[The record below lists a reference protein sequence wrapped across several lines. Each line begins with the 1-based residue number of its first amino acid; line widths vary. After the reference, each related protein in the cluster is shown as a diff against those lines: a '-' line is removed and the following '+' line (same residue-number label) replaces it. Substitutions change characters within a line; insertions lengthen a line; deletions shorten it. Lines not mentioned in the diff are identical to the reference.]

1 MIGFL
6 TEWAGLLVRW
16 FHLTMGIAWIGA
28 SFYFVW
34 LNNAVRPPAEG
45 EAPEGVAGD
54 LWAVHGG
61 AFYRVQ
67 KYGGA
72 PPKLPSVLHWFQW
85 EAYLTWL
92 SGFTLLILHFWLS
105 AGTTMVDTSVMAL
118 TSWQAV
124 GIGAGTLVGGWLVY
138 DGLCKS
144 PVAKQPA
151 LLGGLLAAFVV
162 GVDVALFHLL
172 SARAAY
178 LHVGAMLGTWMAAN
192 VWFVIIPGQRAMVDA
207 MVAGR
212 EPPVERGKAGSLR
225 SLHNN
230 YITLPVLFVMV
241 SGHFPSTY
249 GSAYGWLI
257 LLGIAAAGVAVR
269 HALNVAEQERPM
281 PWLWP
286 VAAVIFVA
294 TALLARPR
302 SAPAVE
308 GEVAPSFTEVQL
320 IISQRCL
327 GCHSEQPILA
337 GLASPPKGLLLDS
350 PEHIRAA
357 SDKIRANVV
366 DSKIMPLGNLT
377 AMTDEE
383 REVIRRW
390 LDAGG

>member
-1 MIGFL
+1 
-6 TEWAGLLVRW
+6 
-16 FHLTMGIAWIGA
+16 
-28 SFYFVW
+28 
-34 LNNAVRPPAEG
+34 
-45 EAPEGVAGD
+45 
-54 LWAVHGG
+54 
-61 AFYRVQ
+61 
-67 KYGGA
+67 
-72 PPKLPSVLHWFQW
+72 
-85 EAYLTWL
+85 
-92 SGFTLLILHFWLS
+92 
-105 AGTTMVDTSVMAL
+105 
-118 TSWQAV
+118 
-124 GIGAGTLVGGWLVY
+124 
-138 DGLCKS
+138 
-144 PVAKQPA
+144 
-151 LLGGLLAAFVV
+151 
-162 GVDVALFHLL
+162 
-172 SARAAY
+172 
-178 LHVGAMLGTWMAAN
+178 
-192 VWFVIIPGQRAMVDA
+192 
-207 MVAGR
+207 
-212 EPPVERGKAGSLR
+212 GSLR

-249 GSAYGWLI
+249 GNPYGWLI

-269 HALNVAEQERPM
+269 HALNVAEQDRPM

-294 TALLARPR
+294 TALFARPR

-320 IISQRCL
+320 IVSQRCL

-337 GLASPPKGLLLDS
+337 GLSSPPKGLLLDS

-383 REVIRRW
+383 RDVIRRW